1 MRIDPQD
8 FVTKIGFKAV
18 HHGQDNNQCG
28 HTQKNTGNGNKCNNG
43 NKDLLPL
50 GPEITQADKEF
61 VGHQCPPSSFVLMWG
76 KRMTSRMEALSVK
89 SMTSRSIPIPSP
101 AVGGMAYS
109 RVRI

>member
-1 MRIDPQD
+1 MILHGSRIFHENNMRIDPQD

-50 GPEITQADKEF
+50 GP
-61 VGHQCPPSSFVLMWG
+61 
-76 KRMTSRMEALSVK
+76 
-89 SMTSRSIPIPSP
+89 
-101 AVGGMAYS
+101 
-109 RVRI
+109 